1 MRLHRHCLVAVLA
14 VCSVLGACS
23 DDDKAAKPANTSNA
37 SNESNDTSKTS
48 PGATTDATSGAAATD
63 APASGDVDCAELKNS
78 LASMIV
84 NWQVVIGLTNS
95 PSSEWA
101 TIPIGTIS
109 DFGDQLAVATAA
121 LGSEPDAAEAL
132 AFMSGAND
140 IVVRGL
146 GGDAAAQADL
156 TTYLGTDTTAILGK
170 QLPISLAY
178 ESVGCK

>member
-1 MRLHRHCLVAVLA
+1 MRLHRHCLVAVFA

-23 DDDKAAKPANTSNA
+23 DDDKAAKPDSTSSA
-37 SNESNDTSKTS
+37 SSDTSKTS
-48 PGATTDATSGAAATD
+48 PGATTGATSGAAATG
-63 APASGDVDCAELKNS
+63 APVSGDVDCVELKNS

-101 TIPIGTIS
+101 TIPLGTIS

-156 TTYLGTDTTAILGK
+156 TTYLGTDITAILSK

-178 ESVGCK
+178 ESVGCE